1 MVANYAPGQKVSA
14 EVLRDGKKMN
24 VEFTTTARPSER
36 ALARGF
42 GQDGRGFD
50 DEPLEDTGTL
60 KGVGVGD
67 LDPQTR
73 REFDIRPEV
82 RGALVTSVEPDSAA
96 AVAGLQP
103 GDVIM
108 EINRQPVKNADDA
121 IRLTESSDSKKT
133 LLRVWSQRG
142 PRYVVVD
149 ETETAEAP

>member
-1 MVANYAPGQKVSA
+1 
-14 EVLRDGKKMN
+14 
-24 VEFTTTARPSER
+24 TARPSER
-36 ALARGF
+36 ALARGY
-42 GQDGRGFD
+42 GQGGRGFD

-67 LDPQTR
+67 LDSQTR
-73 REFDIRPEV
+73 RAFDIRPEI
-82 RGALVTSVEPDSAA
+82 RGALVTSVGPDSAA

-121 IRLTESSDSKKT
+121 IRLTENAVSKQT

-149 ETETAEAP
+149 ETEK